1 MDLRLIVAQRLKR
14 KFQKGGDF
22 VFNSDYCT
30 YMMSFRVHF
39 LSLAYVTPFQISS
52 SSSQSPSLDL

>member
-1 MDLRLIVAQRLKR
+1 MDLRLIVEQRLKQ
-14 KFQKGGDF
+14 KFQKEVDF

-52 SSSQSPSLDL
+52 SSSQSLSLDL

>member
-1 MDLRLIVAQRLKR
+1 MDSILIAEQRSENSE
-14 KFQKGGDF
+14 FQKGVDF
-22 VFNSDYCT
+22 FFNSDYCT

-52 SSSQSPSLDL
+52 SSSQSLSL